1 MLSYDRVMLMLHGK
15 RDEVNRVPCINSVGT
30 YTMDFMKVYDAYWPY
45 AHKDSEK
52 MARLASAAHTLCGLD
67 NVSLPFDM
75 TVEAEALG
83 ATVDFHENTLKWP
96 SIRKFIAK
104 EVSDLSFPKD
114 VSKTGRIPTIVKAI
128 KILKR
133 EFEGKVP
140 VNAFIAPPFTS
151 ISSYVVDTI
160 TFLKWL
166 RTDPNKVH
174 ALLKGAVGLYAE
186 IARLY
191 QDAGADVI
199 TLHEMGGSTDNISPM
214 HFDEFVKPYLKEIL
228 ASLKVPTI
236 LNVCGS
242 ALPIIGKMLEC
253 GTNAIATDER
263 TSISKVKEVLKNA
276 GSNRVVIGNIPAY
289 AIIHKGPVEAIRD
302 AVKKAIEEGTDMVAP
317 GCDFWL
323 ETPTEHVKAFVDAV
337 IEFGTPPPWVGGK

>member
-1 MLSYDRVMLMLHGK
+1 MMPYDRVMLMLHGK
-15 RDEVNRVPCINSVGT
+15 RDEVDRIPCINSVGT
-30 YTMDFMKVYDAYWPY
+30 YTIDFMKASEAYWPY
-45 AHKDSEK
+45 SHKDPEK
-52 MARLASAAHTLCGLD
+52 MAKLASAAHTLCGLD
-67 NVSLPFDM
+67 NVSVPFDM

-83 ATVDFHENTLKWP
+83 TPIDFHENSLKWP
-96 SIRKFIAK
+96 SVREFIAK
-104 EVSDLSFPKD
+104 DVSDLSLPRD
-114 VSKTGRIPTIVKAI
+114 VSEAGRIPVIVKAI
-128 KILKR
+128 KILKK

-166 RTDPNKVH
+166 RTDPTKVH
-174 ALLKGAVGLYAE
+174 ALLKGVVGLYAE

-199 TLHEMGGSTDNISPM
+199 TLHEMGASTDNISPK
-214 HFDEFVKPYLKEIL
+214 HFDEFVKPYLKEIV
-228 ASLKVPTI
+228 ANLKVPTI
-236 LNVCGS
+236 LNICGS
-242 ALPIIGKMLEC
+242 ALPIAGKMLEC
-253 GTNAIATDER
+253 GTHVIAIDER
-263 TSISKVKEVLKNA
+263 TPISKVREVVKKT
-276 GSNRVVIGNIPAY
+276 GSGCVIIGNIPAY

-302 AVKKAIEEGTDMVAP
+302 AVKRAIEEGTDMIAP

-337 IEFGTPPPWVGGK
+337 IEFGTPPPWARGK